1 MRINRRVAVLPCR
14 CGSAIS
20 NQFLRTTS
28 TTVPASIEPFPPAS
42 PAKRNAH
49 APCVWHKG
57 KGRSRPTTKSLAGL
71 LVDREKQ
78 DLGDGVEARQVE
90 RAAFLSG
97 ELWPQHEGPI

>member
-1 MRINRRVAVLPCR
+1 MRINRRVSVLPCR
-14 CGSAIS
+14 CGAAIS

-49 APCVWHKG
+49 APCAWHKG
-57 KGRSRPTTKSLAGL
+57 KGQSRPTTKSLAGL

-78 DLGDGVEARQVE
+78 K
-90 RAAFLSG
+90 
-97 ELWPQHEGPI
+97 HGPNAGSASPPPAPPLPKNQIPCA